1 MTDQSNSTDAALR
14 RRARAVIPNGLW
26 GHQNVGLLPEGY
38 PQFFARADGCRLWD
52 VDGREFIDLMCS
64 WGPIILGHHH
74 PGIEDAVRRQ
84 EDLGDC
90 MNGPGAVLVDL
101 AETLVDTVAHADWVE
116 FQKNGTDATTLC
128 VTIARAHSQ
137 RRKILVARGAYHGA
151 VPWCSPSLVGV
162 TAEDRAHVLHYDYND
177 VESLQQAAEQAGN
190 DLAAVLVS
198 AFRHDVRRE
207 QEMPTRAFARA
218 VRDLCDGKGAA
229 LIMDDVRAGF
239 RLDRAGSWEPL
250 GVRPDLSA
258 FSKAIAN
265 GYPLSAVTGVEGLR
279 EAASKVY
286 ATGSFWCG
294 SVPLAAG
301 LATLQVLRSWD
312 VVAHLEKVG
321 TMFRDGMA
329 ALAVKHGLPLRQTGP
344 VQMPM
349 LSFQNDAGHAL
360 ANAFCSAAVKRG
372 LYLHPWH
379 NLFFSAAHT
388 EADVAEALHIA
399 DAALSVVANDAEL
412 AK

>member
-1 MTDQSNSTDAALR
+1 MNDQLNSVDAVLR

-26 GHQNVGLLPEGY
+26 GHQNVGLLPDGY
-38 PQFFARADGCRLWD
+38 PQFFDRAKGCRLTD
-52 VDGREFIDLMCS
+52 VDGREYIDLMCS
-64 WGPIILGHHH
+64 WGPIILGHQH
-74 PGIEDAVRRQ
+74 PGVEEAVRRQ
-84 EDLGDC
+84 ESLGDC

-101 AETLVDTVAHADWVE
+101 AEALVDTVAHADWVE

-128 VTIARAHSQ
+128 VTIARAHTQ

-162 TAEDRAHVLHYDYND
+162 TAEDRAHVLQFDFND
-177 VESLQQAAEQAGN
+177 IDSLRAAAEDAKG

-207 QEMPTRAFARA
+207 QELPTRAFAQA
-218 VRDLCDGKGAA
+218 VRALCDETGAA
-229 LIMDDVRAGF
+229 MIMDDVRAGF
-239 RLDRAGSWEPL
+239 RIDRAGSWEPF
-250 GVRPDLSA
+250 GIRPDLSA

-265 GYPLSAVTGVEGLR
+265 GYPLSAVTGADHLR
-279 EAASKVY
+279 AAAGRVY

-301 LATLQVLRSWD
+301 LATLQVLRTED

-321 TMFRDGMA
+321 TSFREGMA
-329 ALAVKHGLPLRQTGP
+329 ALAVKHGLALRQTGP

-349 LSFQNDAGHAL
+349 LSFQNDVGHAL

-379 NLFFSAAHT
+379 NMFFSAAHS
-388 EADVAEALHIA
+388 EADVAEALQIA
-399 DAALSVVANDAEL
+399 DDALAVAASEVEVE
-412 AK
+412 

>member
-1 MTDQSNSTDAALR
+1 MVDHSNSSDVALR
-14 RRARAVIPNGLW
+14 RRARAVIPNGMW
-26 GHQNVGLLPEGY
+26 GHQNVALLPDGY
-38 PQFFARADGCRLWD
+38 PQFFDRAEGCRLWD
-52 VDGREFIDLMCS
+52 VDGRSYIDLMCS
-64 WGPIILGHHH
+64 WGPILLGHRH
-74 PGIEDAVRRQ
+74 PAVDEAARRQ
-84 EDLGDC
+84 GERGDC
-90 MNGPGAVLVDL
+90 MNGPGAALVDL
-101 AETLVDTVAHADWVE
+101 AELLVATVAHADWVE

-128 VTIARAHSQ
+128 VTIARAHTQ

-162 TAEDRAHVLHYDYND
+162 TAEDRAHVLHFDYND
-177 VESLQQAAEQAGN
+177 ADSLRLASEEARG

-207 QEMPTRAFARA
+207 QEMPTKAFARA
-218 VRDLCDGKGAA
+218 VRDLCDETAA
-229 LIMDDVRAGF
+229 VMIMDDVRAGF
-239 RLDRAGSWEPL
+239 RLDLGGSWEPL

-265 GYPLSAVTGVEGLR
+265 GYPLSAVTGVDALR
-279 EAASKVY
+279 EAAGKVY

-301 LATLQVLRSWD
+301 LATLQVLRSQD
-312 VVAHLEKVG
+312 VTAHLVKVG
-321 TMFRDGMA
+321 TLFRDGMA
-329 ALAVKHGLPLRQTGP
+329 GLAAKHGLALRQTGP

-349 LSFQNDAGHAL
+349 LSFQNDVGHAL

-379 NLFFSAAHT
+379 NMFFSAAHT
-388 EADVAEALHIA
+388 EADIGEALQIA
-399 DAALSVVANDAEL
+399 DAALAVAAETVEHL
-412 AK
+412 